1 MPSFLPNYD
10 YIDIDPEEY
19 LSDCND
25 SEIKEIIEILQ
36 DWGDI
41 PRLSNNN
48 GGSSNYEVNDAIKKI
63 SISLHNLT
71 PQQEKT
77 LIELGNQLILHS
89 V

>member
-1 MPSFLPNYD
+1 MPSYLPD

-41 PRLSNNN
+41 PRLSNNDN
-48 GGSSNYEVNDAIKKI
+48 GKSSNYEVNDAIKKI

>member
-1 MPSFLPNYD
+1 MPSYLSD

-41 PRLSNNN
+41 PSLSNNN
-48 GGSSNYEVNDAIKKI
+48 GNSSNYEVNDAIKKI